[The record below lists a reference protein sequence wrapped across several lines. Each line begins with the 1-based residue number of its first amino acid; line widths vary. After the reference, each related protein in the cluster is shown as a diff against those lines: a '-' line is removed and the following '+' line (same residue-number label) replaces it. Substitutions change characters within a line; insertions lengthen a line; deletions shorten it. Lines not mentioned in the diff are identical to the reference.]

1 MGLRNW
7 TWKIFALCV
16 IGSAATILFMI
27 SLAEYWKHEFRRATW
42 HGFLGAALAV
52 IFFRNRKIAFAT
64 TALSF
69 LVVNVGLE
77 ALFHPTPAGVL
88 VTLGSIVG
96 MYVLAVWGAK
106 KYPYL
111 AYKHWHKV
119 FDGEDAMNAENVRIE
134 AEAREL
140 VKRRPFGPWL
150 FR

>member
-7 TWKIFALCV
+7 TPKIAAFAF
-16 IGSAATILFMI
+16 IGSVITVLFMI
-27 SLAEYWKHEFRRATW
+27 SVSEFWKHDFRSASW
-42 HGFLGAALAV
+42 YLVSGAVLTL

-64 TALSF
+64 IALSF
-69 LVVNVGLE
+69 ICVNVGLN
-77 ALFHPTPAGVL
+77 ALFHPTRAGTL

-96 MYVLAVWGAK
+96 MYALAIWGAK

-119 FDGEDAMNAENVRIE
+119 FEGEAAMAAENARIE

-140 VKRRPFGPWL
+140 VKRRPYGPWL